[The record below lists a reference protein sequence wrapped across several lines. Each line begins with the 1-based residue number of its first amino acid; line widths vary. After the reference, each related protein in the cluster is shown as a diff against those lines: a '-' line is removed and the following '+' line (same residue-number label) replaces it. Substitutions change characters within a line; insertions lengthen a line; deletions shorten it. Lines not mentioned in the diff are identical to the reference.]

1 MCYTFVIHS
10 RRGKIMTLINI
21 RFNKEQLKVI
31 DELQKVYNMP
41 VSTML
46 KKIIFEK
53 IEDDFD
59 IQVVKN
65 YESKTTN
72 KTYSFDEYIERY
84 GISKD
89 EL

>member
-1 MCYTFVIHS
+1 
-10 RRGKIMTLINI
+10 MTLINI
-21 RFNKEQLKVI
+21 RFNKEQLEVI

-53 IEDDFD
+53 IEDDYD

-65 YESKTTN
+65 YENKTTN
-72 KTYSFDEYIERY
+72 KTYTFEEYIERY

>member
-1 MCYTFVIHS
+1 
-10 RRGKIMTLINI
+10 MTLINI

-46 KKIIFEK
+46 KQIIFEK
-53 IEDDFD
+53 IEDDYD

-65 YESKTTN
+65 YEKKTTN
-72 KTYSFDEYIERY
+72 KTYSFDEYIKRY

>member
-1 MCYTFVIHS
+1 
-10 RRGKIMTLINI
+10 MTLINI
-21 RFNKEQLKVI
+21 RFNKEQIKVI

-46 KKIIFEK
+46 KQIIFEK
-53 IEDDFD
+53 IEDDYD

-65 YESKTTN
+65 YEKKTTN
-72 KTYSFDEYIERY
+72 KTYSFDEYIKRY
-84 GISKD
+84 GIRKD

>member
-1 MCYTFVIHS
+1 
-10 RRGKIMTLINI
+10 MTLINI

-53 IEDDFD
+53 IEDDYD

-65 YESKTTN
+65 YENKTTN
-72 KTYSFDEYIERY
+72 KTYTFEEYIERY

>member
-1 MCYTFVIHS
+1 
-10 RRGKIMTLINI
+10 MTLINI

-46 KKIIFEK
+46 KQIIFEK
-53 IEDDFD
+53 IEDDYD

-65 YESKTTN
+65 YEKKTTN
-72 KTYSFDEYIERY
+72 KTYSFDEYIKRY
-84 GISKD
+84 GIRKD

>member
-1 MCYTFVIHS
+1 
-10 RRGKIMTLINI
+10 MTLINI
-21 RFNKEQLKVI
+21 RFNKEQIKVI

-46 KKIIFEK
+46 KQIIFEK
-53 IEDDFD
+53 IEDDYD

-65 YESKTTN
+65 YEKNTTN

-84 GISKD
+84 GIRKD

>member
-1 MCYTFVIHS
+1 
-10 RRGKIMTLINI
+10 MTLINI
-21 RFNKEQLKVI
+21 RFNKEQIKVI

-46 KKIIFEK
+46 KQIIFEK
-53 IEDDFD
+53 IEDDYD

-65 YESKTTN
+65 YEKNTTN
-72 KTYSFDEYIERY
+72 KTYSFDEYIKRY
-84 GISKD
+84 GIRKD

>member
-1 MCYTFVIHS
+1 MS
-10 RRGKIMTLINI
+10 LINI

-65 YESKTTN
+65 YESKTKN